1 MHKFSFVL
9 AVAALGA
16 TAATI
21 APRAWPQTLLR
32 TTLEKSGKMP
42 RLSACPAKFD
52 DGLDKDGV
60 VPMGII
66 PGVTPPKAVWTQQA
80 AFTDKARKEIHKRA
94 MFPYES
100 LSTITMVVDPQGLPR
115 DLCVQHSAEFDL
127 DKAAAESV
135 WQYRFQPA
143 MKDGRAVA
151 KRLAVEVRFA
161 MK

>member
-1 MHKFSFVL
+1 MHRVSK
-9 AVAALGA
+9 AALGVA
-16 TAATI
+16 AATG
-21 APRAWPQTLLR
+21 APRAWPQTLVR
-32 TTLEKSGKMP
+32 ATLERSGKMP
-42 RLSACPAKFD
+42 RLSACPARFD

-60 VPMGII
+60 VRLGII
-66 PGVTPPKAVWTQQA
+66 PGVTPPKAVWTRQTE
-80 AFTDKARKEIHKRA
+80 FTDKARKEIHKRA

-100 LSTITMVVDPQGLPR
+100 LSTITLVVDPKGMPR

-143 MKDGRAVA
+143 MKDGRPVA

-161 MK
+161 MR